1 MIPCPKCGTFQQ
13 ENARFCSNCGM
24 LNPGASGASAA
35 GGQQTSTKA
44 IVALVF
50 SLIPFCF
57 LPIVGIVLGVMARKE
72 IRARPH
78 QLKGDG
84 LALAAIIIGSIF
96 TVIAVIGMLAAIAIP
111 NFIKFQARSKQ
122 TEAKANLRAIYT
134 ASMSTPGASFADIGF
149 SPEPRRRYTYFYGE
163 DALQAD
169 LGGPYSLPEDLPEGV
184 KAVAVGN
191 VDNDD
196 TLDVWMLQED
206 GSVTSHVD
214 DTRQ

>member
-1 MIPCPKCGTFQQ
+1 MNPCPKCGTFLQ
-13 ENARFCSNCGM
+13 ENARFCANCGA
-24 LNPGASGASAA
+24 LNTGAPGMGAA

-44 IVALVF
+44 ILALVF

-57 LPIVGIVLGVMARKE
+57 MPVVGIVLGVMARKE

-96 TVIAVIGMLAAIAIP
+96 AVISVIGMLAAIAIP
-111 NFIKFQARSKQ
+111 NFIRFQARSKQ
-122 TEAKANLRAIYT
+122 SEAKMNLRAIYV
-134 ASMSTPGASFADIGF
+134 ASQSSPGATLSDIGF

-169 LGGPYSLPEDLPEGV
+169 LGGPYSMPDDIPEGV
-184 KAVAVGN
+184 RAVAVGN

-196 TLDVWMLQED
+196 TLDVWMLQAD
-206 GSVTSHVD
+206 GELTQHTD
-214 DTRQ
+214 DITE